1 MRYLHLTLF
10 LHIAFAKNEGHGLRV
25 KINAKGR
32 SNEGQIK
39 GRGKEDE
46 SNFHSLRV
54 VPLFLAYILSYRDM

>member
-46 SNFHSLRV
+46 SNFHSLTYCV
-54 VPLFLAYILSYRDM
+54 Y